1 MVGSHFAPAP
11 ASLPYKQQVCQ
22 SLLLSSLFFCTRLV
36 LGRLALPLLLGFGE
50 VLLDISR
57 QDPKKPGL
65 ILWKDTSKTPS
76 GCKERVW
83 SLLNPIQDIPSIV
96 PGIEEMPLVS
106 TNGER

>member
-50 VLLDISR
+50 VLLDKEQR
-57 QDPKKPGL
+57 DPDLSYIYVFFLLYSSDCPGT
-65 ILWKDTSKTPS
+65 WP
-76 GCKERVW
+76 
-83 SLLNPIQDIPSIV
+83 
-96 PGIEEMPLVS
+96 
-106 TNGER
+106 